1 MKINV
6 RDEIKIPEPTRQE
19 LEDKIKTL
27 EAKVKRLQQSKLDKF
42 AMAVLSSINTLD
54 TNNQDRQ
61 ITSEL
66 IVKQAKSLLAELE
79 KEGEE

>member
-1 MKINV
+1 MNIMNDEEYIN
-6 RDEIKIPEPTRQE
+6 E
-19 LEDKIKTL
+19 LIAKIKTL

-66 IVKQAKSLLAELE
+66 IVKQAKFLLAELE